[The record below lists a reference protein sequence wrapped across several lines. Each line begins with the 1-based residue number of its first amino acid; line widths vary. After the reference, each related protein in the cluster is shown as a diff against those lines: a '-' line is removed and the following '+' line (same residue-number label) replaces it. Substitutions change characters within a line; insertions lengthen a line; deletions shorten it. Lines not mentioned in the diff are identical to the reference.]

1 MLKLKELTKTFG
13 GLRAVDRL
21 TLDVREGSITALIG
35 PNGSGKST
43 VFNMIS
49 GILLPSSGSIY
60 WEDRAIDGLKPH
72 KISYLGISRTFQ
84 ELRIFNN
91 LTVIENVMVGLRSLT
106 KSGMFSSML
115 RLPKERRERK
125 LLREKAEYLL
135 ELLGIIDR
143 SDIMPNDL
151 PYAVQRMVDIG
162 RALANQAKVILLDE
176 PAAGMNPK
184 EAEDLS
190 GALKRIRRE
199 VCPTIFLIEHN
210 MKFVMNLSD
219 YVGVLNYGRLLA
231 EGAPEKIMNS
241 EDVIRAYLGDA
252 G

>member
-1 MLKLKELTKTFG
+1 MFSLKELTKNFG
-13 GLRAVDRL
+13 GLRAVDKL
-21 TLDVREGSITALIG
+21 TFDVKEGSITALIG

-43 VFNMIS
+43 VFNIIS

-60 WEDRAIDGLKPH
+60 LGNRIIKGLRPH
-72 KISYLGISRTFQ
+72 EISNLGISRTFQ

-91 LTVIENVMVGLRSLT
+91 LTVIENVMVGLRTLT
-106 KSGMFSSML
+106 KSGMISSML
-115 RLPKERRERK
+115 RFPKERQERK
-125 LLREKAEYLL
+125 LLRERAEYLL
-135 ELLGIIDR
+135 ELLGIIDK
-143 SDIMPNDL
+143 SDMMPNDL
-151 PYAVQRMVDIG
+151 PYAVQRMVDIA
-162 RALANQAKVILLDE
+162 RALANEAKIILLDE
-176 PAAGMNPK
+176 PVAGMNPR

-190 GALKRIRRE
+190 GALMRIKKE

-219 YVGVLNYGRLLA
+219 HVGVLNYGRLLA

-241 EDVIRAYLGDA
+241 EEVIRAYLGEV